1 MAILV
6 TGGLGYIGSHT
17 AVELLSEGR
26 DIVVIDDLSNSSAL
40 AADRI
45 REITGKSF
53 PFIEAR
59 LQDEETL
66 NKLFS
71 DYDIEAVI
79 HFAGSKAVGES
90 VKNPIKYYDNN
101 IGSSLSLCRAMLKAG
116 CKNIIFSSS
125 ATVYGSNNPSPY
137 REDMPAGG
145 CTNPYGETKLIIEQ
159 LLGDIVKSN
168 PGFNATLLRYF
179 NPIGAHPSGLIGED
193 PRGIPNNLL
202 PYIAKVAV
210 GQLPCLGVFG
220 NDYQTPDGTG
230 VRDYIHVVDL
240 AKGHTAALNNM
251 DGLKIYN
258 LGTGKGY
265 SVLEVLKAF
274 EKACGKALPYE
285 IKPRREGDLDA
296 YWSDPGKAE
305 RELGWRAQKTL
316 YDMCLD
322 TWRWQKAN
330 PKGYEG

>member
-53 PFIEAR
+53 PFTEAR
-59 LQDEETL
+59 LQDEEAL
-66 NKLFS
+66 GKIFS